1 MKALPRKMLYL
12 LVFLGTLGVS
22 GAKAQLGNGVHFKM
36 STAFVAGDATFPEGD
51 YRIRRAPGNHPN
63 LLILSNA
70 QGTNSVFLA
79 CKAIKGKG
87 PAEKTVLIFHRYD
100 KTLYLNK
107 IWRAHN
113 TGGILLP
120 VGPPEETD
128 MKNGEPKE
136 ESVSGT
142 EE

>member
-1 MKALPRKMLYL
+1 
-12 LVFLGTLGVS
+12 
-22 GAKAQLGNGVHFKM
+22 M
-36 STAFVAGDATFPEGD
+36 STAFVAGDATFPAGD
-51 YRIRRAPGNHPN
+51 YRIRRAPGNNSN

-70 QGTNSVFLA
+70 EGTNSVFLA
-79 CKAIKGKG
+79 CKPIKGKG

-113 TGGILLP
+113 TGGILVP
-120 VGPPEETD
+120 IGPPEETD
-128 MKNGEPKE
+128 MKSGEPKE